1 MALWVPVPALVVSL
15 RRFDLLMA
23 RDQPAATLQRI
34 ALVACLITLLGRCIA
49 LALVGSILFIRAGG
63 WVRPSNTDWACWWWA
78 SSLRRSLPSGRT
90 MERCSN
96 ALQRMNSN
104 PADSW
109 LSCVASKTG
118 PGPGHSPIVCCPLPA
133 FITPSPGAPSHHCSG
148 MGRRF
153 FPVSRDKQTWDYPGR
168 TPGAEGHKKSGLA
181 TA

>member
-15 RRFDLLMA
+15 RRFDLLMD
-23 RDQPAATLQRI
+23 RDQPAVTLQRI

-49 LALVGSILFIRAGG
+49 LALVGSILFYQG
-63 WVRPSNTDWACWWWA
+63 WRLGPTLQHGLACWWWA

-118 PGPGHSPIVCCPLPA
+118 PGPGHSPILCCPLPA

-168 TPGAEGHKKSGLA
+168 KPGAEGHKKSGLA